1 MIGTTHLFRQRNDEP
16 FLDLHL
22 FQCITA
28 INVKKSIH
36 NCTVNI
42 CNMYITVNR
51 KKIFYGQI
59 KCEFR
64 INYYYIDVYE
74 LPNFPNERNFGKSQC
89 DLTYIFSHSRILPP
103 NCHWDYF
110 VTRVKK

>member
-1 MIGTTHLFRQRNDEP
+1 MIGTTHLSRQRNDEP

-22 FQCITA
+22 FQCTGIIV
-28 INVKKSIH
+28 INVKKKIP

-64 INYYYIDVYE
+64 LNKLLLYRC
-74 LPNFPNERNFGKSQC
+74 L
-89 DLTYIFSHSRILPP
+89 
-103 NCHWDYF
+103 
-110 VTRVKK
+110 